1 MRVALD
7 QLLQLLVAVESFN
20 SYFEQSKVGLSIK
33 KCTWLT
39 TIGLLLLDT
48 MFEVASME
56 TQAQTFE
63 QRPILSHSMA

>member
-7 QLLQLLVAVESFN
+7 QLLQLLAAVESFN

-48 MFEVASME
+48 MF
-56 TQAQTFE
+56 
-63 QRPILSHSMA
+63 